1 MKTIEIVNVY
11 YLLRESKLNG
21 MDSVSKFKIIRTAK
35 KFKEITDS
43 YVALVESAKERLKPE
58 NFDELVKKAVSDKAT
73 NEDKEICEKLN
84 QTYLQEVNACVI
96 PEAFKELNLDFE
108 KLTEEQFG
116 KLIEINSNW
125 NVDQLMLLESI
136 ILE

>member
-125 NVDQLMLLESI
+125 NVD
-136 ILE
+136 